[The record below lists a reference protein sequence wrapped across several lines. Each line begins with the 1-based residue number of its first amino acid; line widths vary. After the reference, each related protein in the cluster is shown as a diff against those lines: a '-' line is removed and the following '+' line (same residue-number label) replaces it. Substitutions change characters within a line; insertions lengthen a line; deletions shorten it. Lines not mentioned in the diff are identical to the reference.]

1 MKLGVLKETYQHEK
15 RVGLT
20 PDIAKKIC
28 ELGFSVTIEKG
39 AGVDAGYLDEV
50 YEKAGVHVEKD
61 RKKVLSEADYLVS
74 VSPLAAGDIDSTKKG
89 ASLLGVL
96 KPFRHNELLSHYNAQ
111 KLTTF
116 SLEMLPRITRAQT
129 MDVLSSQS
137 NLSGYRAVL
146 EAATAFGRALPLMMT
161 AAGTIPAARVLVLGA
176 GVAGLQAIATA
187 KRLGAIVS
195 AFDVR
200 TAAKEQVQ
208 SLGAKFIEVDASEVG
223 DGAGGYAKEMSNE
236 YKAAQMEKL
245 ASVIKT
251 QDIVITTA
259 LIPGKP
265 APILITAEMVK
276 SMRTNSVIVDLASEN
291 GGNCALSEHGKTV
304 TKHDVK
310 IIAPG
315 NILSGIAADASQ
327 LYARNVLAFIKGI
340 STFTDG
346 KMQIDWSDEIV
357 TATVLTKDGSTVHS
371 AFKKVKEEKASVS
384 AEKSMVT
391 AKAEPKAKSA
401 EPKEKAIAKAVA
413 PTKPAASISAAK
425 PKAATKPTAPKVA
438 AKPKAIAVK
447 KEANKTEV

>member
-1 MKLGVLKETYQHEK
+1 MSMKLGVLKETYQHEK

-39 AGVDAGYLDEV
+39 AGTDAGYLDEH

-61 RKKVLSEADYLVS
+61 RNKVLADSDYVVI
-74 VSPLAAGDIDSTKKG
+74 VSPLAASDIKQLKKG
-89 ASLLGVL
+89 ATLLGMV
-96 KPFRHNELLSHYNAQ
+96 KLSQNGDHFTHYNHR

-116 SLEMLPRITRAQT
+116 ALEMLPRITRAQT

-137 NLSGYRAVL
+137 NLAGYRAVL

-223 DGAGGYAKEMSNE
+223 DGVGGYAKEMSAE
-236 YKAAQMEKL
+236 YKAAQMQKL
-245 ASVIKT
+245 ASVITT

-276 SMRTNSVIVDLASEN
+276 SMRTNSVIIDLASEN
-291 GGNCALSEHGKTV
+291 GGNCALSEHGKII

-310 IIAPG
+310 ISAPG

-327 LYARNVLAFIKGI
+327 LYARNIFAFLKGI
-340 STFTDG
+340 STFADG
-346 KMQIDWSDEIV
+346 KLQIDWSDEIV
-357 TATVLTKDGSTVHS
+357 KATLLTKDGSTVHS
-371 AFKKVKEEKASVS
+371 AFNKAKEEKESAST
-384 AEKSMVT
+384 EKLSLKSQGEQKEDVT
-391 AKAEPKAKSA
+391 KKTTTNVAQKPSSKETNTKSNV
-401 EPKEKAIAKAVA
+401 KLKSVA
-413 PTKPAASISAAK
+413 SESESK
-425 PKAATKPTAPKVA
+425 PKVS
-438 AKPKAIAVK
+438 AVK
-447 KEANKTEV
+447 KETSKQEI

>member
-1 MKLGVLKETYQHEK
+1 MCMKLGVLKETYQHEK
-15 RVGLT
+15 RVALT

-39 AGVDAGYLDEV
+39 AGVDVGYLDEL

-61 RKKVLSEADYLVS
+61 RNKIISTSDYLVS
-74 VSPLAAGDIDSTKKG
+74 VSPLAAADIDLTKKG
-89 ASLLGVL
+89 ASLFGVL
-96 KPFRHNELLSHYNAQ
+96 KPVKHAELLSHYNAQ

-116 SLEMLPRITRAQT
+116 ALEMIPRITRAQT
-129 MDVLSSQS
+129 MDILSSQS
-137 NLSGYRAVL
+137 NLAGYRAVL

-161 AAGTIPAARVLVLGA
+161 AAGTVPAARVLVLGA

-259 LIPGKP
+259 LIPGKS
-265 APILITAEMVK
+265 APVLITAEMVK

-304 TKHDVK
+304 IKHDVK
-310 IIAPG
+310 IITPG

-340 STFTDG
+340 STFSDG
-346 KMQIDWSDEIV
+346 KMEINWSDEIV
-357 TATVLTKDGSTVHS
+357 AATLLTKDGSTVHS
-371 AFKKVKEEKASVS
+371 AFKKTKEEKASVS
-384 AEKSMVT
+384 TEESVVKL
-391 AKAEPKAKSA
+391 KA
-401 EPKEKAIAKAVA
+401 EPKEKAVEKVVAPKAVSNLA
-413 PTKPAASISAAK
+413 PKS
-425 PKAATKPTAPKVA
+425 TAPKVA
-438 AKPKAIAVK
+438 TKSKAVAIK
-447 KEANKTEV
+447 KETNQAKI

>member
-28 ELGFSVTIEKG
+28 ELGFTVTVEKSAGIE
-39 AGVDAGYLDEV
+39 AGYLDEL

-61 RKKVLSEADYLVS
+61 RKKVLFESDYLVS
-74 VSPLAAGDIDSTKKG
+74 VSPLTASDVDSIKKG
-89 ASLLGVL
+89 ASLFGVL
-96 KPFRHNELLSHYNAQ
+96 KPFKHNELLSHCNTQ
-111 KLTTF
+111 NLTTF
-116 SLEMLPRITRAQT
+116 ALEMLPRITRAQT
-129 MDVLSSQS
+129 MDILSSQS
-137 NLSGYRAVL
+137 NLAGYRAVI
-146 EAATAFGRALPLMMT
+146 EAANAFGRALPLMMT

-208 SLGAKFIEVDASEVG
+208 SLGATFVEVNASEVG
-223 DGAGGYAKEMSNE
+223 DGVGGYAKEMSDE

-245 ASVIKT
+245 AAVIKT

-265 APILITAEMVK
+265 APILITEEMVK

-291 GGNCALSEHGKTV
+291 GGNCALSEHGKTI
-304 TKHDVK
+304 TKHGVK

-315 NILSGIAADASQ
+315 NVLSGIAADASQ

-346 KMQIDWSDEIV
+346 KMDINWSDEIV
-357 TATVLTKDGSTVHS
+357 TATVLTKDGATVHS
-371 AFKKVKEEKASVS
+371 LFKKTKEETAS
-384 AEKSMVT
+384 AELEKPVTKSK
-391 AKAEPKAKSA
+391 AKALEQSEVEQKTAVSKTVQKPK
-401 EPKEKAIAKAVA
+401 V
-413 PTKPAASISAAK
+413 SAAK
-425 PKAATKPTAPKVA
+425 KEVSKTKD
-438 AKPKAIAVK
+438 
-447 KEANKTEV
+447 

>member
-1 MKLGVLKETYQHEK
+1 MCMKLGVLKETYQHEK
-15 RVGLT
+15 RVALT

-39 AGVDAGYLDEV
+39 AGVDVGYLDEL

-61 RKKVLSEADYLVS
+61 RNKVISTSDYLVS
-74 VSPLAAGDIDSTKKG
+74 VSPLAAADIDLTKKG
-89 ASLLGVL
+89 ASLFGVL
-96 KPFRHNELLSHYNAQ
+96 KPVKHAELLSHYNAQ

-116 SLEMLPRITRAQT
+116 ALEMIPRITRAQT
-129 MDVLSSQS
+129 MDILSSQS
-137 NLSGYRAVL
+137 NLAGYRAVL

-259 LIPGKP
+259 LIPGKS
-265 APILITAEMVK
+265 APVLITAEMVK

-304 TKHDVK
+304 IKHDVK

-340 STFTDG
+340 STFSDG
-346 KMQIDWSDEIV
+346 KMEINWSDEIV
-357 TATVLTKDGSTVHS
+357 AATLLTKDGSTVHS
-371 AFKKVKEEKASVS
+371 AFKKTKEEKASVS
-384 AEKSMVT
+384 TEESVVKL
-391 AKAEPKAKSA
+391 KA
-401 EPKEKAIAKAVA
+401 EPKEKAVEKVVAPKAVSNLA
-413 PTKPAASISAAK
+413 PKS
-425 PKAATKPTAPKVA
+425 TAPKVA
-438 AKPKAIAVK
+438 TKSKAVAIK
-447 KEANKTEV
+447 KETNQAKI

>member
-61 RKKVLSEADYLVS
+61 RNKLLSTSDYLVS
-74 VSPLAAGDIDSTKKG
+74 VSPLSAGDIDSTKKG

-96 KPFRHNELLSHYNAQ
+96 KPFKHNEFLSHYNAQ

-187 KRLGAIVS
+187 KR
-195 AFDVR
+195 
-200 TAAKEQVQ
+200 
-208 SLGAKFIEVDASEVG
+208 
-223 DGAGGYAKEMSNE
+223 
-236 YKAAQMEKL
+236 
-245 ASVIKT
+245 
-251 QDIVITTA
+251 
-259 LIPGKP
+259 
-265 APILITAEMVK
+265 
-276 SMRTNSVIVDLASEN
+276 
-291 GGNCALSEHGKTV
+291 
-304 TKHDVK
+304 
-310 IIAPG
+310 
-315 NILSGIAADASQ
+315 
-327 LYARNVLAFIKGI
+327 
-340 STFTDG
+340 
-346 KMQIDWSDEIV
+346 
-357 TATVLTKDGSTVHS
+357 
-371 AFKKVKEEKASVS
+371 
-384 AEKSMVT
+384 
-391 AKAEPKAKSA
+391 
-401 EPKEKAIAKAVA
+401 
-413 PTKPAASISAAK
+413 
-425 PKAATKPTAPKVA
+425 
-438 AKPKAIAVK
+438 
-447 KEANKTEV
+447 